1 MTGFTTK
8 AIHTTD
14 RDNPYGS
21 ILPPI
26 YTTTTYAQPCDG
38 TEGPYD
44 YQRGGNPTRAALET
58 TLATLEGAKHAFAYP
73 SGMGATAAA
82 LGILKEGETLLLGM
96 PSYGGTYRFAT
107 IELPARGVKTR
118 FIGDFTAL
126 TDEDFADNVTMVFL
140 ESPSNPLLRVSDIT
154 AIAEIAHRNG
164 AIVVVDNTFM
174 TPLLQKPLD
183 LGADISVQS
192 ATKYL
197 GGHADLLG
205 GVAATN
211 DDALAE
217 RLWHLQ
223 MITGAML
230 SPTDSYRLLQ
240 EVKTLKLRLT
250 QQQKNTI
257 EVINYLEAHPAVKRV
272 LYAGSHSEYE
282 AQVHARQANGLGAL
296 ISMELADI
304 SVQSATKYLGGHADL
319 LGGVAA
325 TNDDAL
331 AERLWHLQMITGAM
345 LSPTDSYRL
354 LQEVKTLKL
363 RLTQQ
368 QKNTIEVI
376 NYLEA
381 HPAVKR
387 VLYAGSHSEY
397 EAQVHA
403 RQANGLGALISMELV
418 DGADLPAF
426 LEALKIFSH
435 AVSLGG
441 IESLVVRPALMVQAA
456 YTQAHRDEYGVS
468 DNLIRLAIGIEEIED
483 IIEDLER
490 GLTAALAH

>member
-126 TDEDFADNVTMVFL
+126 TDEDFTDNVTMVFL
-140 ESPSNPLLRVSDIT
+140 ESPSNPLLRVSDIA

-205 GVAATN
+205 GIASTN

-282 AQVHARQANGLGAL
+282 AQVH
-296 ISMELADI
+296 
-304 SVQSATKYLGGHADL
+304 T
-319 LGGVAA
+319 
-325 TNDDAL
+325 
-331 AERLWHLQMITGAM
+331 
-345 LSPTDSYRL
+345 
-354 LQEVKTLKL
+354 
-363 RLTQQ
+363 
-368 QKNTIEVI
+368 
-376 NYLEA
+376 
-381 HPAVKR
+381 
-387 VLYAGSHSEY
+387 
-397 EAQVHA
+397 

-426 LEALKIFSH
+426 LEALKIFTH

-490 GLTAALAH
+490 GLTAALAHQA

>member
-58 TLATLEGAKHAFAYP
+58 TLATLEGAKQAFAYP

-140 ESPSNPLLRVSDIT
+140 ESPSNPLLRVSDIA

-296 ISMELADI
+296 ISMEL
-304 SVQSATKYLGGHADL
+304 
-319 LGGVAA
+319 
-325 TNDDAL
+325 
-331 AERLWHLQMITGAM
+331 
-345 LSPTDSYRL
+345 
-354 LQEVKTLKL
+354 
-363 RLTQQ
+363 
-368 QKNTIEVI
+368 
-376 NYLEA
+376 
-381 HPAVKR
+381 
-387 VLYAGSHSEY
+387 
-397 EAQVHA
+397 
-403 RQANGLGALISMELV
+403 V

-426 LEALKIFSH
+426 LEALKIFTH

-490 GLTAALAH
+490 GLTAALAHQA

>member
-140 ESPSNPLLRVSDIT
+140 ESPSNPLLRVSDIA

-296 ISMELADI
+296 ISMEL
-304 SVQSATKYLGGHADL
+304 
-319 LGGVAA
+319 
-325 TNDDAL
+325 
-331 AERLWHLQMITGAM
+331 
-345 LSPTDSYRL
+345 
-354 LQEVKTLKL
+354 
-363 RLTQQ
+363 
-368 QKNTIEVI
+368 
-376 NYLEA
+376 
-381 HPAVKR
+381 
-387 VLYAGSHSEY
+387 
-397 EAQVHA
+397 
-403 RQANGLGALISMELV
+403 V

-426 LEALKIFSH
+426 LEALKIFTH

-456 YTQAHRDEYGVS
+456 YMQAHRDEYGVS

-490 GLTAALAH
+490 GLTAALAHQA

>member
-26 YTTTTYAQPCDG
+26 YTTTTYAQPCGG

-140 ESPSNPLLRVSDIT
+140 ESPSNPLLRVSDIA

-296 ISMELADI
+296 ISMEL
-304 SVQSATKYLGGHADL
+304 
-319 LGGVAA
+319 
-325 TNDDAL
+325 
-331 AERLWHLQMITGAM
+331 
-345 LSPTDSYRL
+345 
-354 LQEVKTLKL
+354 
-363 RLTQQ
+363 
-368 QKNTIEVI
+368 
-376 NYLEA
+376 
-381 HPAVKR
+381 
-387 VLYAGSHSEY
+387 
-397 EAQVHA
+397 
-403 RQANGLGALISMELV
+403 V

-426 LEALKIFSH
+426 LEALKIFTH

-490 GLTAALAH
+490 GLTAALAHQA

>member
-140 ESPSNPLLRVSDIT
+140 ESPSNPLLRVSDIA

-192 ATKYL
+192 VTKYL

-230 SPTDSYRLLQ
+230 SPT
-240 EVKTLKLRLT
+240 
-250 QQQKNTI
+250 
-257 EVINYLEAHPAVKRV
+257 
-272 LYAGSHSEYE
+272 G
-282 AQVHARQANGLGAL
+282 
-296 ISMELADI
+296 
-304 SVQSATKYLGGHADL
+304 
-319 LGGVAA
+319 
-325 TNDDAL
+325 
-331 AERLWHLQMITGAM
+331 
-345 LSPTDSYRL
+345 SYRL

-426 LEALKIFSH
+426 LEALKIFTH

-490 GLTAALAH
+490 GLTAALAHQA

>member
-44 YQRGGNPTRAALET
+44 YQRGGNPTRGALET

-140 ESPSNPLLRVSDIT
+140 ESPSNPLLRVSDIA

-296 ISMELADI
+296 ISMEL
-304 SVQSATKYLGGHADL
+304 
-319 LGGVAA
+319 
-325 TNDDAL
+325 
-331 AERLWHLQMITGAM
+331 
-345 LSPTDSYRL
+345 
-354 LQEVKTLKL
+354 
-363 RLTQQ
+363 
-368 QKNTIEVI
+368 
-376 NYLEA
+376 
-381 HPAVKR
+381 
-387 VLYAGSHSEY
+387 
-397 EAQVHA
+397 
-403 RQANGLGALISMELV
+403 V
-418 DGADLPAF
+418 DGADLPAV
-426 LEALKIFSH
+426 LEALKIFTH

-490 GLTAALAH
+490 GLTAALAHQA

>member
-82 LGILKEGETLLLGM
+82 LGILKEGEILLLGM

-126 TDEDFADNVTMVFL
+126 TDEDFTDNVTMVFL
-140 ESPSNPLLRVSDIT
+140 ESPSNPLLRVSDIA

-205 GVAATN
+205 GVAT
-211 DDALAE
+211 
-217 RLWHLQ
+217 
-223 MITGAML
+223 
-230 SPTDSYRLLQ
+230 
-240 EVKTLKLRLT
+240 
-250 QQQKNTI
+250 
-257 EVINYLEAHPAVKRV
+257 
-272 LYAGSHSEYE
+272 
-282 AQVHARQANGLGAL
+282 
-296 ISMELADI
+296 
-304 SVQSATKYLGGHADL
+304 
-319 LGGVAA
+319 

-490 GLTAALAH
+490 GLTAALAHQA

>member
-140 ESPSNPLLRVSDIT
+140 ESPSNPLLRVSDI
-154 AIAEIAHRNG
+154 ADIAEIAHRNG

-296 ISMELADI
+296 ISMEL
-304 SVQSATKYLGGHADL
+304 
-319 LGGVAA
+319 
-325 TNDDAL
+325 
-331 AERLWHLQMITGAM
+331 
-345 LSPTDSYRL
+345 
-354 LQEVKTLKL
+354 
-363 RLTQQ
+363 
-368 QKNTIEVI
+368 
-376 NYLEA
+376 
-381 HPAVKR
+381 
-387 VLYAGSHSEY
+387 
-397 EAQVHA
+397 
-403 RQANGLGALISMELV
+403 V

-426 LEALKIFSH
+426 LEALKIFTH

-490 GLTAALAH
+490 GLTAALAHQA

>member
-1 MTGFTTK
+1 MTGFTTQ

-14 RDNPYGS
+14 RNQYGS

-26 YTTTTYAQPCDG
+26 FTTTTYAQPCDG

-140 ESPSNPLLRVSDIT
+140 ESPSNPLLRVSDIA
-154 AIAEIAHRNG
+154 AIAEVAHRNG

-183 LGADISVQS
+183 LG
-192 ATKYL
+192 
-197 GGHADLLG
+197 
-205 GVAATN
+205 
-211 DDALAE
+211 
-217 RLWHLQ
+217 
-223 MITGAML
+223 
-230 SPTDSYRLLQ
+230 
-240 EVKTLKLRLT
+240 
-250 QQQKNTI
+250 
-257 EVINYLEAHPAVKRV
+257 
-272 LYAGSHSEYE
+272 
-282 AQVHARQANGLGAL
+282 
-296 ISMELADI
+296 ADI

-490 GLTAALAH
+490 GLTAALAHQA

>member
-126 TDEDFADNVTMVFL
+126 TDEDFTDNVTMVFL
-140 ESPSNPLLRVSDIT
+140 ESPSNPLLRVSDIA

-183 LGADISVQS
+183 LG
-192 ATKYL
+192 
-197 GGHADLLG
+197 
-205 GVAATN
+205 
-211 DDALAE
+211 
-217 RLWHLQ
+217 
-223 MITGAML
+223 
-230 SPTDSYRLLQ
+230 
-240 EVKTLKLRLT
+240 
-250 QQQKNTI
+250 
-257 EVINYLEAHPAVKRV
+257 
-272 LYAGSHSEYE
+272 
-282 AQVHARQANGLGAL
+282 
-296 ISMELADI
+296 ADI

-483 IIEDLER
+483 TIEDLER
-490 GLTAALAH
+490 GLTAALAHQA

>member
-1 MTGFTTK
+1 
-8 AIHTTD
+8 
-14 RDNPYGS
+14 
-21 ILPPI
+21 
-26 YTTTTYAQPCDG
+26 
-38 TEGPYD
+38 
-44 YQRGGNPTRAALET
+44 
-58 TLATLEGAKHAFAYP
+58 
-73 SGMGATAAA
+73 
-82 LGILKEGETLLLGM
+82 
-96 PSYGGTYRFAT
+96 
-107 IELPARGVKTR
+107 
-118 FIGDFTAL
+118 
-126 TDEDFADNVTMVFL
+126 
-140 ESPSNPLLRVSDIT
+140 
-154 AIAEIAHRNG
+154 
-164 AIVVVDNTFM
+164 
-174 TPLLQKPLD
+174 
-183 LGADISVQS
+183 
-192 ATKYL
+192 
-197 GGHADLLG
+197 
-205 GVAATN
+205 
-211 DDALAE
+211 
-217 RLWHLQ
+217 
-223 MITGAML
+223 
-230 SPTDSYRLLQ
+230 
-240 EVKTLKLRLT
+240 
-250 QQQKNTI
+250 
-257 EVINYLEAHPAVKRV
+257 
-272 LYAGSHSEYE
+272 
-282 AQVHARQANGLGAL
+282 
-296 ISMELADI
+296 
-304 SVQSATKYLGGHADL
+304 
-319 LGGVAA
+319 
-325 TNDDAL
+325 
-331 AERLWHLQMITGAM
+331 MITGAM

-490 GLTAALAH
+490 GLTAALAHQA

>member
-8 AIHTTD
+8 VIHTTD

-140 ESPSNPLLRVSDIT
+140 ESPSNPLLRVSDIA

-296 ISMELADI
+296 ISMEL
-304 SVQSATKYLGGHADL
+304 
-319 LGGVAA
+319 
-325 TNDDAL
+325 
-331 AERLWHLQMITGAM
+331 
-345 LSPTDSYRL
+345 
-354 LQEVKTLKL
+354 
-363 RLTQQ
+363 
-368 QKNTIEVI
+368 
-376 NYLEA
+376 
-381 HPAVKR
+381 
-387 VLYAGSHSEY
+387 
-397 EAQVHA
+397 
-403 RQANGLGALISMELV
+403 V

-426 LEALKIFSH
+426 LEALKIFTH

-490 GLTAALAH
+490 GLTAALAHQA

>member
-126 TDEDFADNVTMVFL
+126 TDEDFTDNVTMVFL
-140 ESPSNPLLRVSDIT
+140 ESPSNPLLRVSDIA

-296 ISMELADI
+296 ISMELVED
-304 SVQSATKYLGGHADL
+304 
-319 LGGVAA
+319 
-325 TNDDAL
+325 
-331 AERLWHLQMITGAM
+331 
-345 LSPTDSYRL
+345 
-354 LQEVKTLKL
+354 
-363 RLTQQ
+363 
-368 QKNTIEVI
+368 
-376 NYLEA
+376 
-381 HPAVKR
+381 
-387 VLYAGSHSEY
+387 
-397 EAQVHA
+397 
-403 RQANGLGALISMELV
+403 
-418 DGADLPAF
+418 ADLPAF
-426 LEALKIFSH
+426 LEALKIFTH

-490 GLTAALAH
+490 GLTAALAHQA

>member
-44 YQRGGNPTRAALET
+44 YQRGCNPTRAALET

-126 TDEDFADNVTMVFL
+126 TDEDFTDNVTMVFL
-140 ESPSNPLLRVSDIT
+140 ESPSNPLLRVSDIA

-183 LGADISVQS
+183 LG
-192 ATKYL
+192 
-197 GGHADLLG
+197 
-205 GVAATN
+205 
-211 DDALAE
+211 
-217 RLWHLQ
+217 
-223 MITGAML
+223 
-230 SPTDSYRLLQ
+230 
-240 EVKTLKLRLT
+240 
-250 QQQKNTI
+250 
-257 EVINYLEAHPAVKRV
+257 
-272 LYAGSHSEYE
+272 
-282 AQVHARQANGLGAL
+282 
-296 ISMELADI
+296 ADI

-490 GLTAALAH
+490 GLTAALAHQA

>member
-126 TDEDFADNVTMVFL
+126 TDEDFTDNVTMVFL
-140 ESPSNPLLRVSDIT
+140 ESPSNPLLRVSDIA

-296 ISMELADI
+296 ISMEL
-304 SVQSATKYLGGHADL
+304 V
-319 LGGVAA
+319 
-325 TNDDAL
+325 DD
-331 AERLWHLQMITGAM
+331 
-345 LSPTDSYRL
+345 
-354 LQEVKTLKL
+354 
-363 RLTQQ
+363 
-368 QKNTIEVI
+368 
-376 NYLEA
+376 
-381 HPAVKR
+381 
-387 VLYAGSHSEY
+387 
-397 EAQVHA
+397 
-403 RQANGLGALISMELV
+403 
-418 DGADLPAF
+418 ADLPAF

-456 YTQAHRDEYGVS
+456 YTQEHRDEYGVS

-490 GLTAALAH
+490 GLTAALAHQA

>member
-126 TDEDFADNVTMVFL
+126 TDEDFTDNVTMVFL
-140 ESPSNPLLRVSDIT
+140 ESPSNPLLRVSDIA

-205 GVAATN
+205 GVA
-211 DDALAE
+211 
-217 RLWHLQ
+217 
-223 MITGAML
+223 
-230 SPTDSYRLLQ
+230 S
-240 EVKTLKLRLT
+240 
-250 QQQKNTI
+250 
-257 EVINYLEAHPAVKRV
+257 
-272 LYAGSHSEYE
+272 
-282 AQVHARQANGLGAL
+282 
-296 ISMELADI
+296 
-304 SVQSATKYLGGHADL
+304 
-319 LGGVAA
+319 

-418 DGADLPAF
+418 DGTDLPAF

-490 GLTAALAH
+490 GLTAALAHQA

>member
-126 TDEDFADNVTMVFL
+126 TDEDFTDNVTMVFL
-140 ESPSNPLLRVSDIT
+140 ESPSNPLLRVSDIA

-296 ISMELADI
+296 ISMELVED
-304 SVQSATKYLGGHADL
+304 
-319 LGGVAA
+319 
-325 TNDDAL
+325 
-331 AERLWHLQMITGAM
+331 
-345 LSPTDSYRL
+345 
-354 LQEVKTLKL
+354 
-363 RLTQQ
+363 
-368 QKNTIEVI
+368 
-376 NYLEA
+376 
-381 HPAVKR
+381 
-387 VLYAGSHSEY
+387 
-397 EAQVHA
+397 
-403 RQANGLGALISMELV
+403 
-418 DGADLPAF
+418 ADLPAF

-490 GLTAALAH
+490 GLTAALAHQA

>member
-126 TDEDFADNVTMVFL
+126 TDEDFTDNVTMVFL
-140 ESPSNPLLRVSDIT
+140 ESPSNPLLRVSDIA

-183 LGADISVQS
+183 LGADVSVQS

-223 MITGAML
+223 
-230 SPTDSYRLLQ
+230 R
-240 EVKTLKLRLT
+240 
-250 QQQKNTI
+250 
-257 EVINYLEAHPAVKRV
+257 
-272 LYAGSHSEYE
+272 
-282 AQVHARQANGLGAL
+282 
-296 ISMELADI
+296 
-304 SVQSATKYLGGHADL
+304 
-319 LGGVAA
+319 
-325 TNDDAL
+325 
-331 AERLWHLQMITGAM
+331 ITGAM

-418 DGADLPAF
+418 DDADLPAF

-490 GLTAALAH
+490 GLTAALAHQA

>member
-14 RDNPYGS
+14 RGNPYGS

-73 SGMGATAAA
+73 SGLGATAAA

-126 TDEDFADNVTMVFL
+126 TDEDFTDNVTMVFL
-140 ESPSNPLLRVSDIT
+140 ESPSNPLLRVSDIA
-154 AIAEIAHRNG
+154 AIAEISHRNG

-183 LGADISVQS
+183 LG
-192 ATKYL
+192 
-197 GGHADLLG
+197 
-205 GVAATN
+205 
-211 DDALAE
+211 
-217 RLWHLQ
+217 
-223 MITGAML
+223 
-230 SPTDSYRLLQ
+230 
-240 EVKTLKLRLT
+240 
-250 QQQKNTI
+250 
-257 EVINYLEAHPAVKRV
+257 
-272 LYAGSHSEYE
+272 
-282 AQVHARQANGLGAL
+282 
-296 ISMELADI
+296 ADI

-490 GLTAALAH
+490 GLTAALAHQA

>member
-58 TLATLEGAKHAFAYP
+58 TFATLEGAKHAFAYP

-140 ESPSNPLLRVSDIT
+140 ESPSNPLLRVSDIA

-296 ISMELADI
+296 ISMEL
-304 SVQSATKYLGGHADL
+304 
-319 LGGVAA
+319 
-325 TNDDAL
+325 
-331 AERLWHLQMITGAM
+331 
-345 LSPTDSYRL
+345 
-354 LQEVKTLKL
+354 
-363 RLTQQ
+363 
-368 QKNTIEVI
+368 
-376 NYLEA
+376 
-381 HPAVKR
+381 
-387 VLYAGSHSEY
+387 
-397 EAQVHA
+397 
-403 RQANGLGALISMELV
+403 V

-426 LEALKIFSH
+426 LEALKIFTH

-468 DNLIRLAIGIEEIED
+468 DNLIRLAIGIEEIEE

-490 GLTAALAH
+490 GLTAALAHQA

>member
-140 ESPSNPLLRVSDIT
+140 ESPSNPLLRVSDIA
-154 AIAEIAHRNG
+154 AIAEIAHRHG
-164 AIVVVDNTFM
+164 ALLIVDNTFM

-296 ISMELADI
+296 ISMEL
-304 SVQSATKYLGGHADL
+304 VG
-319 LGGVAA
+319 
-325 TNDDAL
+325 
-331 AERLWHLQMITGAM
+331 
-345 LSPTDSYRL
+345 
-354 LQEVKTLKL
+354 
-363 RLTQQ
+363 
-368 QKNTIEVI
+368 
-376 NYLEA
+376 
-381 HPAVKR
+381 
-387 VLYAGSHSEY
+387 
-397 EAQVHA
+397 
-403 RQANGLGALISMELV
+403 
-418 DGADLPAF
+418 GADLPAF
-426 LEALKIFSH
+426 LEALKIFTH

>member
-126 TDEDFADNVTMVFL
+126 TDEDFTDNVTMVFL
-140 ESPSNPLLRVSDIT
+140 ESPSNPLLRVSDI
-154 AIAEIAHRNG
+154 AEIAEIAHRNG

-183 LGADISVQS
+183 LG
-192 ATKYL
+192 
-197 GGHADLLG
+197 
-205 GVAATN
+205 
-211 DDALAE
+211 
-217 RLWHLQ
+217 
-223 MITGAML
+223 
-230 SPTDSYRLLQ
+230 
-240 EVKTLKLRLT
+240 
-250 QQQKNTI
+250 
-257 EVINYLEAHPAVKRV
+257 
-272 LYAGSHSEYE
+272 
-282 AQVHARQANGLGAL
+282 
-296 ISMELADI
+296 ADI

-490 GLTAALAH
+490 GLTAALAHQV

>member
-8 AIHTTD
+8 TIHTTD

-140 ESPSNPLLRVSDIT
+140 ESPSNPLLRVSDIA
-154 AIAEIAHRNG
+154 AIAEVAHRNG

-296 ISMELADI
+296 ISMEL
-304 SVQSATKYLGGHADL
+304 
-319 LGGVAA
+319 
-325 TNDDAL
+325 
-331 AERLWHLQMITGAM
+331 
-345 LSPTDSYRL
+345 
-354 LQEVKTLKL
+354 
-363 RLTQQ
+363 
-368 QKNTIEVI
+368 
-376 NYLEA
+376 
-381 HPAVKR
+381 
-387 VLYAGSHSEY
+387 
-397 EAQVHA
+397 
-403 RQANGLGALISMELV
+403 V

-426 LEALKIFSH
+426 LEALKIFTH

-490 GLTAALAH
+490 GLTAALAHQA

>member
-21 ILPPI
+21 ILPI

-140 ESPSNPLLRVSDIT
+140 ESPSNPLLRVSDIA

-296 ISMELADI
+296 ISMEL
-304 SVQSATKYLGGHADL
+304 
-319 LGGVAA
+319 
-325 TNDDAL
+325 
-331 AERLWHLQMITGAM
+331 
-345 LSPTDSYRL
+345 
-354 LQEVKTLKL
+354 
-363 RLTQQ
+363 
-368 QKNTIEVI
+368 
-376 NYLEA
+376 
-381 HPAVKR
+381 
-387 VLYAGSHSEY
+387 
-397 EAQVHA
+397 
-403 RQANGLGALISMELV
+403 V

-426 LEALKIFSH
+426 LEALKIFTH

-490 GLTAALAH
+490 GLTAALAHQA

>member
-140 ESPSNPLLRVSDIT
+140 ESPSNPLLRVSDIA

-296 ISMELADI
+296 ISME
-304 SVQSATKYLGGHADL
+304 
-319 LGGVAA
+319 
-325 TNDDAL
+325 
-331 AERLWHLQMITGAM
+331 
-345 LSPTDSYRL
+345 P
-354 LQEVKTLKL
+354 
-363 RLTQQ
+363 
-368 QKNTIEVI
+368 
-376 NYLEA
+376 
-381 HPAVKR
+381 
-387 VLYAGSHSEY
+387 
-397 EAQVHA
+397 
-403 RQANGLGALISMELV
+403 V

>member
-8 AIHTTD
+8 VIHTTD

-140 ESPSNPLLRVSDIT
+140 ESPSNPLLRVSDIA

-282 AQVHARQANGLGAL
+282 AQA
-296 ISMELADI
+296 
-304 SVQSATKYLGGHADL
+304 
-319 LGGVAA
+319 
-325 TNDDAL
+325 
-331 AERLWHLQMITGAM
+331 
-345 LSPTDSYRL
+345 
-354 LQEVKTLKL
+354 
-363 RLTQQ
+363 
-368 QKNTIEVI
+368 
-376 NYLEA
+376 
-381 HPAVKR
+381 
-387 VLYAGSHSEY
+387 
-397 EAQVHA
+397 HA

-426 LEALKIFSH
+426 LEALKIFTH

-490 GLTAALAH
+490 GLTAALAHQA

>member
-118 FIGDFTAL
+118 FIGDFTVL

-140 ESPSNPLLRVSDIT
+140 ESPSNPLLRVSDIA
-154 AIAEIAHRNG
+154 AIAEVAHRNG

-296 ISMELADI
+296 ISMEL
-304 SVQSATKYLGGHADL
+304 
-319 LGGVAA
+319 
-325 TNDDAL
+325 
-331 AERLWHLQMITGAM
+331 
-345 LSPTDSYRL
+345 
-354 LQEVKTLKL
+354 
-363 RLTQQ
+363 
-368 QKNTIEVI
+368 
-376 NYLEA
+376 
-381 HPAVKR
+381 
-387 VLYAGSHSEY
+387 
-397 EAQVHA
+397 
-403 RQANGLGALISMELV
+403 V

-426 LEALKIFSH
+426 LEALKIFTH

-490 GLTAALAH
+490 GLTAALAHQA

>member
-8 AIHTTD
+8 AIHTPD

-140 ESPSNPLLRVSDIT
+140 ESPSNPLLRVSDIA

-183 LGADISVQS
+183 LG
-192 ATKYL
+192 
-197 GGHADLLG
+197 
-205 GVAATN
+205 
-211 DDALAE
+211 
-217 RLWHLQ
+217 
-223 MITGAML
+223 
-230 SPTDSYRLLQ
+230 
-240 EVKTLKLRLT
+240 
-250 QQQKNTI
+250 
-257 EVINYLEAHPAVKRV
+257 
-272 LYAGSHSEYE
+272 
-282 AQVHARQANGLGAL
+282 
-296 ISMELADI
+296 ADI

>member
-140 ESPSNPLLRVSDIT
+140 ESPSNPLLRVSDIA

-296 ISMELADI
+296 ISME
-304 SVQSATKYLGGHADL
+304 
-319 LGGVAA
+319 
-325 TNDDAL
+325 
-331 AERLWHLQMITGAM
+331 
-345 LSPTDSYRL
+345 P
-354 LQEVKTLKL
+354 
-363 RLTQQ
+363 
-368 QKNTIEVI
+368 
-376 NYLEA
+376 
-381 HPAVKR
+381 
-387 VLYAGSHSEY
+387 
-397 EAQVHA
+397 
-403 RQANGLGALISMELV
+403 V

-490 GLTAALAH
+490 GLTAALARQA

>member
-14 RDNPYGS
+14 HDNPYGS

-44 YQRGGNPTRAALET
+44 YQRGGNPTRGALET

-140 ESPSNPLLRVSDIT
+140 ESPSNPLLRVSDIA

-296 ISMELADI
+296 ISMEL
-304 SVQSATKYLGGHADL
+304 
-319 LGGVAA
+319 
-325 TNDDAL
+325 
-331 AERLWHLQMITGAM
+331 
-345 LSPTDSYRL
+345 
-354 LQEVKTLKL
+354 
-363 RLTQQ
+363 
-368 QKNTIEVI
+368 
-376 NYLEA
+376 
-381 HPAVKR
+381 
-387 VLYAGSHSEY
+387 
-397 EAQVHA
+397 
-403 RQANGLGALISMELV
+403 V

-426 LEALKIFSH
+426 LEALKIFTH

-490 GLTAALAH
+490 GLTAALAHQA

>member
-1 MTGFTTK
+1 MTGFTTQ

-14 RDNPYGS
+14 RNQYGS

-26 YTTTTYAQPCDG
+26 FTTTTYAQPCDG

-140 ESPSNPLLRVSDIT
+140 ESPSNPLLRVSDIA

-183 LGADISVQS
+183 LG
-192 ATKYL
+192 
-197 GGHADLLG
+197 
-205 GVAATN
+205 
-211 DDALAE
+211 
-217 RLWHLQ
+217 
-223 MITGAML
+223 
-230 SPTDSYRLLQ
+230 
-240 EVKTLKLRLT
+240 
-250 QQQKNTI
+250 
-257 EVINYLEAHPAVKRV
+257 
-272 LYAGSHSEYE
+272 
-282 AQVHARQANGLGAL
+282 
-296 ISMELADI
+296 ADI

-490 GLTAALAH
+490 GLTAALAHQA

>member
-126 TDEDFADNVTMVFL
+126 TDEDFTDNVTMVFL
-140 ESPSNPLLRVSDIT
+140 ESPSNPLLRVSDIA

-296 ISMELADI
+296 ISMEL
-304 SVQSATKYLGGHADL
+304 VG
-319 LGGVAA
+319 
-325 TNDDAL
+325 
-331 AERLWHLQMITGAM
+331 
-345 LSPTDSYRL
+345 
-354 LQEVKTLKL
+354 
-363 RLTQQ
+363 
-368 QKNTIEVI
+368 
-376 NYLEA
+376 
-381 HPAVKR
+381 
-387 VLYAGSHSEY
+387 
-397 EAQVHA
+397 
-403 RQANGLGALISMELV
+403 
-418 DGADLPAF
+418 GADLPAF
-426 LEALKIFSH
+426 LEALKIFTH

>member
-14 RDNPYGS
+14 RDNPYGP

-140 ESPSNPLLRVSDIT
+140 ESPSNPLLRVSDIA

-183 LGADISVQS
+183 LG
-192 ATKYL
+192 
-197 GGHADLLG
+197 
-205 GVAATN
+205 
-211 DDALAE
+211 
-217 RLWHLQ
+217 
-223 MITGAML
+223 
-230 SPTDSYRLLQ
+230 
-240 EVKTLKLRLT
+240 
-250 QQQKNTI
+250 
-257 EVINYLEAHPAVKRV
+257 
-272 LYAGSHSEYE
+272 
-282 AQVHARQANGLGAL
+282 
-296 ISMELADI
+296 ADI

-490 GLTAALAH
+490 GLTAALAHQA

>member
-44 YQRGGNPTRAALET
+44 YQRGGNPTRGALET
-58 TLATLEGAKHAFAYP
+58 TLATLEGAKHAFTYP

-140 ESPSNPLLRVSDIT
+140 ESPSNPLLRVSDIA

-250 QQQKNTI
+250 QQQN
-257 EVINYLEAHPAVKRV
+257 
-272 LYAGSHSEYE
+272 
-282 AQVHARQANGLGAL
+282 
-296 ISMELADI
+296 
-304 SVQSATKYLGGHADL
+304 
-319 LGGVAA
+319 
-325 TNDDAL
+325 
-331 AERLWHLQMITGAM
+331 
-345 LSPTDSYRL
+345 
-354 LQEVKTLKL
+354 
-363 RLTQQ
+363 
-368 QKNTIEVI
+368 NTIEVI

-426 LEALKIFSH
+426 LEALKIFTH

-490 GLTAALAH
+490 GLTAALAHQA

>member
-126 TDEDFADNVTMVFL
+126 TDEDFTDNVTMVFL
-140 ESPSNPLLRVSDIT
+140 ESPSNPLLRVSDIA
-154 AIAEIAHRNG
+154 AIAEISHRNG

-183 LGADISVQS
+183 LGADI
-192 ATKYL
+192 
-197 GGHADLLG
+197 
-205 GVAATN
+205 
-211 DDALAE
+211 
-217 RLWHLQ
+217 
-223 MITGAML
+223 I
-230 SPTDSYRLLQ
+230 
-240 EVKTLKLRLT
+240 
-250 QQQKNTI
+250 
-257 EVINYLEAHPAVKRV
+257 
-272 LYAGSHSEYE
+272 
-282 AQVHARQANGLGAL
+282 
-296 ISMELADI
+296 
-304 SVQSATKYLGGHADL
+304 VQSATKYLGGHADL

-490 GLTAALAH
+490 GLTAALAHQA

>member
-118 FIGDFTAL
+118 FVGDFTAL

-140 ESPSNPLLRVSDIT
+140 ESPANPLLRVSDIA

-164 AIVVVDNTFM
+164 AIVVVDNTVM

-183 LGADISVQS
+183 LG
-192 ATKYL
+192 
-197 GGHADLLG
+197 
-205 GVAATN
+205 
-211 DDALAE
+211 
-217 RLWHLQ
+217 
-223 MITGAML
+223 
-230 SPTDSYRLLQ
+230 
-240 EVKTLKLRLT
+240 
-250 QQQKNTI
+250 
-257 EVINYLEAHPAVKRV
+257 
-272 LYAGSHSEYE
+272 
-282 AQVHARQANGLGAL
+282 
-296 ISMELADI
+296 ADI

-426 LEALKIFSH
+426 LEALKIFTH